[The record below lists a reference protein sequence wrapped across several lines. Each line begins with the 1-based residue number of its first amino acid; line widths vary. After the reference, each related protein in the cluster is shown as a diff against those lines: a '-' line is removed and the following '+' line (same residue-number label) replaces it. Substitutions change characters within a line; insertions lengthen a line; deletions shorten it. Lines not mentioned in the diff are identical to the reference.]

1 MSTQR
6 QQTTKRP
13 RRRKAADADAAGA
26 LALQAPIGLLRLQG
40 LHLVAL
46 NPAAAALLGMVE
58 GQALGDGWTA
68 ALHADEIDAVL
79 ADLHDAQ
86 LAGATFRREFRL
98 TPRDGQQRVALFQA
112 VPDPTDGPAPTYTG
126 YIADI
131 TARRGNE
138 YRRAQTRTADA
149 LSRLAADIAHDFN
162 NLLMVISANVEMAQK
177 LSPADAALRR
187 HLTAIVSATD
197 RGTNM
202 VRQLIAGER
211 LPPTGPVDLNDL
223 MVGLGPALPELI
235 GDDVEVLYRRGR
247 SVVTVGAD
255 RAQLEAALLQLIRH
269 AGKVLDGHG
278 RLTLAVEPRWLAET
292 DADGLWVIPG
302 PYAMLSLSFSAQAG
316 RRISVDDHG
325 LAAVASFA
333 QRSGGAMVREE
344 VAGGTARLSLLLPRI
359 DLDGVRPAGS
369 PPM

>member
-1 MSTQR
+1 M
-6 QQTTKRP
+6 
-13 RRRKAADADAAGA
+13 

-40 LHLVAL
+40 LQLVAL
-46 NPAAAALLGMVE
+46 NPAATVLLGME
-58 GQALGDGWTA
+58 EAQALGEGWTA
-68 ALHADEIDAVL
+68 ALHPEEIDGVL

-86 LAGATFRREFRL
+86 LAGIAFRREFRL
-98 TPRDGQQRVALFQA
+98 APRDGEVRVALLQA
-112 VPDPTDGPAPTYTG
+112 VPDPSAGAVPAYAG
-126 YIADI
+126 YFVDV

-138 YRRAQTRTADA
+138 YRRAQARTADA
-149 LSRLAADIAHDFN
+149 LSRLAADMAHDFN

-177 LSPADAALRR
+177 LSPPDMALRR
-187 HLTAIVSATD
+187 HLTAVASATD
-197 RGTNM
+197 RGTNL
-202 VRQLIAGER
+202 VRQLLAGER
-211 LPPTGPVDLNDL
+211 LPPIAPVDLNEL
-223 MVGLGPALPELI
+223 MVGLGPTLPELI

-247 SVVTVGAD
+247 SIVTVGAD
-255 RAQLEAALLQLIRH
+255 RTQLEAALLQLIRH

-302 PYAMLSLSFSAQAG
+302 PYAMLSLSFSARAG

-344 VAGGTARLSLLLPRI
+344 VAGGAARLSLLLPRI
-359 DLDGVRPAGS
+359 DLDGIRPAGS

>member
-1 MSTQR
+1 M
-6 QQTTKRP
+6 
-13 RRRKAADADAAGA
+13 
-26 LALQAPIGLLRLQG
+26 QAPIGLVRLQG
-40 LHLVAL
+40 LKLVAM
-46 NPAAAALLGMVE
+46 NPAAAVLLGMDE
-58 GQALGDGWTA
+58 GRALDDGWVA
-68 ALHADEIDAVL
+68 ALHAEEVEAVL
-79 ADLHDAQ
+79 ADLQEAQ
-86 LAGATFRREFRL
+86 LSGVRFRREFRL
-98 TPRDGQQRVALFQA
+98 APRDGSHRVALLQA
-112 VPDPTDGPAPTYTG
+112 VPDPSSGPAPAYAG
-126 YIADI
+126 YIVDI
-131 TARRGNE
+131 TDRRGNE

-162 NLLMVISANVEMAQK
+162 NLLMVVSANVEMAQK

-187 HLTAIVSATD
+187 HLTAVVAATD
-197 RGTNM
+197 RGSTL

-211 LPPTGPVDLNDL
+211 LPPTGPVDVNEL
-223 MVGLGPALPELI
+223 MVSLGPTLPELI

-247 SVVTVGAD
+247 TMVTVGAD
-255 RAQLEAALLQLIRH
+255 RAQLEAALLQLVRH

-278 RLTLAVEPRWLAET
+278 RLTLAVEPRWLADS

-302 PYAMLSLSFSAQAG
+302 PYAMLSLSFATRAG

-344 VAGGTARLSLLLPRI
+344 MAGGAARLSLLLPRI
-359 DLDGVRPAGS
+359 DLDGIKPGGS

>member
-1 MSTQR
+1 M
-6 QQTTKRP
+6 
-13 RRRKAADADAAGA
+13 

-40 LHLVAL
+40 LKLVAL
-46 NPAAAALLGMVE
+46 NPAAAALLGME
-58 GQALGDGWTA
+58 EAQALDEGWTA
-68 ALHADEIDAVL
+68 ALHPEEIDAIL
-79 ADLHDAQ
+79 SDLQDAQ
-86 LAGATFRREFRL
+86 LSGVMFRREFRL
-98 TPRDGQQRVALFQA
+98 TPRDGQNRVALLQA
-112 VPDPTDGPAPTYTG
+112 VPDPSSGPVPAYAG
-126 YIADI
+126 YFVDI

-138 YRRAQTRTADA
+138 YRRAQARTADA
-149 LSRLAADIAHDFN
+149 LSRLAADMAHDFN
-162 NLLMVISANVEMAQK
+162 NLLMVISANIEMAQK
-177 LSPADAALRR
+177 LSPADMALRR
-187 HLTAIVSATD
+187 HLTAVVAATD
-197 RGTNM
+197 RGTNL
-202 VRQLIAGER
+202 VRQLLAGER

-223 MVGLGPALPELI
+223 MVGLGPTLPELI

-255 RAQLEAALLQLIRH
+255 RAQLEAALLQLVRH

-278 RLTLAVEPRWLAET
+278 RLTMAVEPRWLAEN

-302 PYAMLSLSFSAQAG
+302 PYAMLSLSFATRVG

-344 VAGGTARLSLLLPRI
+344 MAGGAARLSLLLPRI
-359 DLDGVRPAGS
+359 DLDGIKPAGS